1 MSTVTVQK
9 IKHGY
14 PLGSLVICDAI
25 KIKALALAKTFW
37 NAQVADRFG
46 KQRPQLGSVFSAVFA
61 SQFN

>member
-37 NAQVADRFG
+37 NAQVADEFTKG
-46 KQRPQLGSVFSAVFA
+46 GVC
-61 SQFN
+61 